1 MSEGAGEVSG
11 VREAAE
17 ELDFVEDLT
26 EDAEQ
31 ETQADD
37 TGSENETA
45 RETVER
51 ELSRL
56 QKEASG
62 EGGAPAEKGAAA
74 GSKEKG
80 VKEPVELPPIAP
92 PARMTAADKE
102 LFEKLPYE
110 LQRSMAKSYQDLQSM
125 ATKATMAARAA
136 QKEAAHV
143 VETVRPYLLA
153 HPELQAEGF
162 TESKLVASLLA
173 AHQRLTN
180 PETAI
185 QAYAELGM
193 QLGLDSDKLSDLL
206 GDAGKP
212 RNAASV
218 DISQHPQFVALQ
230 NELKRVSSVV
240 GGAQKQY
247 EERAVGEALKE
258 VQALQNEKDQFGRF
272 RYPKLHDAE
281 FLERTKPLV
290 SALAKS
296 LPDLSYGE
304 ILRRAHDSLEGSAS
318 PAQANQSR
326 LANQRQLAAPQA
338 AGVSVR
344 GKSAPSSAGLME
356 EIPAEALGDARSSV
370 VWALKQLRRG

>member
-1 MSEGAGEVSG
+1 
-11 VREAAE
+11 
-17 ELDFVEDLT
+17 
-26 EDAEQ
+26 
-31 ETQADD
+31 
-37 TGSENETA
+37 
-45 RETVER
+45 
-51 ELSRL
+51 
-56 QKEASG
+56 
-62 EGGAPAEKGAAA
+62 
-74 GSKEKG
+74 
-80 VKEPVELPPIAP
+80 
-92 PARMTAADKE
+92 
-102 LFEKLPYE
+102 
-110 LQRSMAKSYQDLQSM
+110 
-125 ATKATMAARAA
+125 
-136 QKEAAHV
+136 
-143 VETVRPYLLA
+143 LA
-153 HPELQAEGF
+153 HPELQSEGF

-356 EIPAEALGDARSSV
+356 EITAEALGDARSSAM
-370 VWALKQLRRG
+370 WALKQLRRG